1 MTIIM
6 AIMRRNEDRFG
17 GVVRQ
22 LEGGKTEES
31 RQLVA
36 HLPSH
41 FEQGNAGNYKN
52 KKQIDAGT
60 WW

>member
-31 RQLVA
+31 RQLVTN
-36 HLPSH
+36 LPSH
-41 FEQGNAGNYKN
+41 FKQGNAGNYK
-52 KKQIDAGT
+52 KELTD
-60 WW
+60 